1 MITSLGF
8 SQGAAPTAPARNAA
22 DVISVFCG
30 AYTDVGSDFFPN
42 WGQGTTYEQVAL
54 GGDLALHYSNLDY
67 QGVQFNSPIN
77 ASAMT
82 MLHIDIWTPNVSPFN
97 VYLIAGGE
105 NAVTLNPTL
114 SGWNSFDI
122 DLTQYS
128 SAGRTLNNVIQF
140 KFEKPGFA
148 VHAETNSIYL
158 DNIYFWKPAN
168 IPALSNFSVATR
180 AFGSGSFSL
189 TAPTSNSTGAIT
201 YTSSNSSVA
210 TISGS
215 TVTITGVGSTTIT
228 ATQAAAGGFAAGTI
242 SATFEVT
249 PSAAPAPTYGSAGVI
264 SVFSDSYTNV
274 AIDTYHTSWSAGD
287 YTPLVI
293 SGNNTIKYSNLS
305 YVGLESTTTPINASA
320 MNLFHIDAWT
330 SNLTTFRVKLVDFG
344 ADGLYGG
351 GDDSEH
357 ELTLSPTLSG
367 WNSYNLFLSDFTNLT
382 GKAHIAQ
389 IILSGAP
396 TGGAVYVDNMYFSNQ
411 TFTVAP
417 TYTSFTVG
425 SKPLNTAD
433 FTITPPASN
442 SAGAFTYTSSNAAI
456 ATIVNGNMIHL
467 VGTGFA
473 TIHATQ
479 AAYGNYLAGSISASI
494 IVTAPLATTPT
505 AAAPTPPTRNA
516 WDVVSVY
523 SGAYADISST
533 DFFPN
538 WGQGTSYEVVQ
549 LAGNNTL
556 HYSNL
561 DYEGINL
568 VPDGSAGINVSTMT
582 KLHLDI
588 WTPNVSPIDVSLIA
602 GGENAIVLTPTLSG
616 WNSFDIDLSQYSGAG
631 RTLNNTIQL
640 KLDKPGFAYHA
651 ETNSVYLDNIYFW
664 RPTTALPSPTI
675 TNFVVANKFIGD
687 AAFTLT
693 APTSNSTGAFTYT
706 SSNTAV
712 ATISGAVVTIVGA
725 GTTIIT
731 ANQAASSS
739 YGIGNIAANFVVSFP
754 PPATAAP
761 TPTVPADRVLSL
773 YSDTYTNVAGT
784 DWVPNWGQSTQASEI
799 QISGNNTRKYE
810 LMNYQGVQ
818 LANPIDLTGMTT
830 LHVDIWTPNCT
841 TFDVYL
847 VNQALPAG
855 QVGFSGE
862 QSVSLSPSQ
871 SGWNSFDIP
880 LTSYSTLELNHI
892 QQLKFVATPSGTST
906 VYLDNIYFTKPTPIV
921 VAPTVTSVVNY
932 CKGTV
937 ATPLTA
943 DGFTGDALKWYTV
956 ATNATTGVNTYTLIT
971 TGAPTPVTSTVGS
984 PYKKY
989 AVSQVLSNGIESPK
1003 AIITVNVLALP
1014 TEVLSAITS
1023 NTAGTT
1029 AGTYTAATLA
1039 VGQYVGTSTTVSYRV
1054 PAFADTTLSYYWTV
1068 PTGVSIVGQA
1078 AGVRTVVQTGANANV
1093 LNVNFLN
1100 VSSGIGAIG
1109 TITVQAQNANGCNTA
1124 AKTVALTKVLPAAPA
1139 AIAMTDPATTST
1151 TAITSFAAYMGTNK
1165 VLKLTATASTTAT
1178 SYVWE
1183 LPTGVTQLSGGT
1195 SNVITVNFAGVT
1207 SSNTFNYSTAV
1218 AVPVST
1224 NVLRIGVKSRNGV
1237 GDSSTSNTT
1246 LANPTTTSTAKL
1258 LTLTAVAPAAP
1269 ASVTLTDSASA
1280 TPTTAITVISKYV
1293 GKNTPLTL
1301 TAASSVLASS
1311 YEWEL
1316 PSGVNVVSGNPL
1328 TDRIITVNFSGIGQ
1342 GVTSYYIGVKAKN
1355 GIGYSTTINSAL
1367 IPSTASTAKLLKVTT
1382 SLPAVVASV
1391 AGQIAGLCGG
1401 STYTYTITAPA
1412 LTNSYVITA
1421 PVGSLVTSA
1430 SNTSSPTNT
1439 LATTDLTF
1447 TVTYPAGFVV
1457 NTTTTVPNK
1466 SLVITSVNGV
1476 GSSATTKT
1484 VTLATAMAA
1493 ITAVTGGTTYSTC
1506 NQTFSVAA
1514 VPGAVSYT
1522 WTVPAGASIVSGQ
1535 TTNSVVVNYGSLTG
1549 SQTIKVMATN
1559 GCGLSSTVK
1568 SVTLTSGACPA
1579 GKEEFTTVANDIT
1592 LYPNPTREEFNVQL
1606 NASTA
1611 GTMEMT
1617 LFNIN
1622 GAIIGSRTIE
1632 LIEGNNSINENV
1644 SSLAAG
1650 VYFVKL
1656 TNTSS
1661 NETVIKKLV
1670 KE

>member
-8 SQGAAPTAPARNAA
+8 SQGAAPTAPARNAS

-168 IPALSNFSVATR
+168 LPALSNFSVATR

-215 TVTITGVGSTTIT
+215 SVTITGVGSTTIT

-442 SAGAFTYTSSNAAI
+442 SQGAFTYTSSNAAV
-456 ATIVNGNMIHL
+456 ATIVNGNMIHI
-467 VGTGFA
+467 VGTGFT

-479 AAYGNYLAGSISASI
+479 AAYGNYLAGSISASL

-523 SGAYADISST
+523 SGAYADISDT
-533 DFFPN
+533 NFFPN

-568 VPDGSAGINVSTMT
+568 VPDGNAGINVSTMT

-651 ETNSVYLDNIYFW
+651 ETNSVYIDNIYFW
-664 RPTTALPSPTI
+664 RPTTALPGPTL
-675 TNFVVANKFIGD
+675 TNFAVANKVLGD

-693 APTSNSTGAFTYT
+693 APTTNSTGAFTYT

-739 YGIGNIAANFVVSFP
+739 YGSGNIAANFIVSFP
-754 PPATAAP
+754 PPTTAAP

-773 YSDTYTNVAGT
+773 YSNAYTNVVGT
-784 DWVPNWGQSTQASEI
+784 DWFPNWGQSTVVSDI
-799 QISGNNTRKYE
+799 QVAGNDTKKYE
-810 LMNYQGVQ
+810 FLNYQGVQ
-818 LANPIDLTGMTT
+818 FSNPVDASSMTT

-841 TFDVYL
+841 TFE
-847 VNQALPAG
+847 VNLINTSPSTAQ
-855 QVGFSGE
+855 
-862 QSVSLSPSQ
+862 QSVTLSPTNT
-871 SGWNSFDIP
+871 GWNSFDIA
-880 LTSYSTLELNHI
+880 LSQYTSINIASIN
-892 QQLKFVATPSGTST
+892 QMMFVATPSGTT
-906 VYLDNIYFTKPTPIV
+906 TAYLDNIYFSKPTPTV

-932 CKGTV
+932 CKGAV

-943 DGFTGDALKWYTV
+943 TGFTGDTLKWYTV

-984 PYKKY
+984 PSKKY

-1003 AIITVNVLALP
+1003 AIITVNVIALP
-1014 TEVLSAITS
+1014 TEVLGAITS
-1023 NTAGTT
+1023 ATT
-1029 AGTYTAATLA
+1029 SSTTTTGYALATTA

-1078 AGVRTVVQTGANANV
+1078 AGVRTVVQTGTNANI
-1093 LNVNFLN
+1093 LNVNFLA

-1109 TITVQAQNANGCNTA
+1109 TITVQAQNANGCTTA
-1124 AKTVALTKVLPAAPA
+1124 AKTVAVSKVLPAAPA
-1139 AIAMTDPATTST
+1139 AIKMTDATLPIPVTGIP
-1151 TAITSFAAYMGTNK
+1151 TAVTSFAKYMGTNK
-1165 VLKLTATASTTAT
+1165 VLTLTATASATAT

-1183 LPTGVTQLSGGT
+1183 LPAGVTQLSGGT
-1195 SNVITVNFAGVT
+1195 SNVITVNFLGVT
-1207 SSNTFNYSTAV
+1207 SANSFNYSTV
-1218 AVPVST
+1218 AGVST
-1224 NVLRIGVKSRNGV
+1224 NVLRIGVKASNGV
-1237 GDSSTSNTT
+1237 GVSTTSNAT
-1246 LANPTTTSTAKL
+1246 LVNPTTTSTAKL
-1258 LTLTAVAPAAP
+1258 LTLTAVKPAA
-1269 ASVTLTDSASA
+1269 VSA
-1280 TPTTAITVISKYV
+1280 
-1293 GKNTPLTL
+1293 
-1301 TAASSVLASS
+1301 
-1311 YEWEL
+1311 
-1316 PSGVNVVSGNPL
+1316 
-1328 TDRIITVNFSGIGQ
+1328 
-1342 GVTSYYIGVKAKN
+1342 
-1355 GIGYSTTINSAL
+1355 
-1367 IPSTASTAKLLKVTT
+1367 
-1382 SLPAVVASV
+1382 V
-1391 AGQIAGLCGG
+1391 AGQITGLCGG
-1401 STYTYTITAPA
+1401 STYTYTITDTALASSYTVAAPA
-1412 LTNSYVITA
+1412 GAVVNF
-1421 PVGSLVTSA
+1421 TS
-1430 SNTSSPTNT
+1430 T
-1439 LATTDLTF
+1439 LTF

-1466 SLVITSVNGV
+1466 SLVITSINGM
-1476 GSSATTKT
+1476 GASATTKT
-1484 VTLATAMAA
+1484 VTLSTAMAA

-1514 VPGAVSYT
+1514 IPGAVSYT

-1535 TTNSVVVNYGSLTG
+1535 STNSVVVNYGSLTG

-1568 SVTLTSGACPA
+1568 SVTLTSGVCPA
-1579 GKEEFTTVANDIT
+1579 AKEEFTTVANDIM
-1592 LYPNPTREEFNVQL
+1592 LYPNPTRDEFNLEL

-1632 LIEGNNSINENV
+1632 LIEGTNSINENV

-1656 TNTSS
+1656 TNSSS